1 MFTSRQS
8 NIQEDLDLQQ
18 HCCENHKTCK
28 LQMCVLVM
36 KMDDTLLDR
45 RGNLIVSSVNALSVS
60 VLNVV
65 MKLNEMSWDKLT
77 LLPQN

>member
-1 MFTSRQS
+1 
-8 NIQEDLDLQQ
+8 
-18 HCCENHKTCK
+18 
-28 LQMCVLVM
+28 M